1 MSQGPS
7 LRLPCSSILLACFL
21 LEALDSATPDRIQ
34 LPTTTNFLSPMS
46 CVCSS
51 PAPCLIWLHRTLA
64 SSCDKCDRLSQLPS
78 SLNYHLTLCFPPGFT
93 SDPTTGVF
101 SLPQSWHYKKA
112 HCIWAH
118 VSLLTPGLHLSCHDN
133 PAPVLWAPGD
143 PDRLCL
149 QRQFRPRIN
158 NRDESQACLFTLF
171 PGPLRLRINSN
182 KVPTTPDNF
191 PLISIFHFTSK

>member
-1 MSQGPS
+1 MCVPALRHVSYGYTVHSLLPAISVTNSRNFTLPS
-7 LRLPCSSILLACFL
+7 
-21 LEALDSATPDRIQ
+21 
-34 LPTTTNFLSPMS
+34 TTTQH
-46 CVCSS
+46 CV
-51 PAPCLIWLHRTLA
+51 
-64 SSCDKCDRLSQLPS
+64 
-78 SLNYHLTLCFPPGFT
+78 FPRVFT
-93 SDPTTGVF
+93 SDPTTGAF

-112 HCIWAH
+112 HCTWAH

-182 KVPTTPDNF
+182 KMPTTP
-191 PLISIFHFTSK
+191 